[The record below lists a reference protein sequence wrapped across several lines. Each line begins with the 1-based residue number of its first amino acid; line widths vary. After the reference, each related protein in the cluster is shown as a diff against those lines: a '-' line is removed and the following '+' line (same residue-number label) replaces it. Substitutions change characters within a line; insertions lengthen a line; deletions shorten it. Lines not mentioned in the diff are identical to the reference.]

1 MKPVVSLETP
11 ETLFICSFLFKNYWI
26 LKSISFV
33 GVTLSGQK
41 LELGSLLK
49 LFSLKKWIRA
59 KCVVIKMMDN
69 SLRRTIKKH
78 NADLR
83 HITNE
88 DRHGKD
94 SDIK

>member
-69 SLRRTIKKH
+69 SLRQSAYNKK
-78 NADLR
+78 
-83 HITNE
+83 TQC
-88 DRHGKD
+88 
-94 SDIK
+94 